1 MENRESGQERPRWK
15 NKLVFSDG
23 EVVSAELLPV
33 LEGDKPVLEAGTSGA
48 LVSWKASFNE
58 PGGERGGEAAATA
71 AASIPPREA
80 CKLLHGPATSQE
92 QSEPRRQP
100 GSQEQLQL
108 PLLGKEEEE
117 EEERGGTDSATSPR
131 LALEPD
137 SPAKRAP
144 GVPVAVGSA
153 SEADR

>member
-1 MENRESGQERPRWK
+1 MLSCCRYWK
-15 NKLVFSDG
+15 ETNQCLKQG
-23 EVVSAELLPV
+23 P
-33 LEGDKPVLEAGTSGA
+33 LEPSSPGKQALTSRG
-48 LVSWKASFNE
+48 V
-58 PGGERGGEAAATA
+58 RGGEAAATA

-80 CKLLHGPATSQE
+80 CKLLHGPTTSQE

-144 GVPVAVGSA
+144 GVPVVVGSA